1 MKFITETC
9 RALNLIFTFLF
20 LYHRI
25 VQNLKGALRI
35 LYFKCTN
42 GMLRAVELYSKGM
55 NCSTEIPP
63 YSILVLKD
71 QYNLCISDV
80 RTEYLPLKLP
90 INNNEDDVVDMNRE
104 YFKRKPQVKL
114 TVIGK
119 NISVGNKR

>member
-1 MKFITETC
+1 
-9 RALNLIFTFLF
+9 
-20 LYHRI
+20 
-25 VQNLKGALRI
+25 
-35 LYFKCTN
+35 
-42 GMLRAVELYSKGM
+42 M

-90 INNNEDDVVDMNRE
+90 INNNEDDVVDMHRE

>member
-1 MKFITETC
+1 MSCTKFDIYIC
-9 RALNLIFTFLF
+9 IFVPPNLAESERCIA
-20 LYHRI
+20 
-25 VQNLKGALRI
+25 NLKGALRI

-42 GMLRAVELYSKGM
+42 GMLRAVGLYSKGM
-55 NCSTEIPP
+55 NCRTEILS

-80 RTEYLPLKLP
+80 RTEYLPLKFP
-90 INNNEDDVVDMNRE
+90 INNEDDVVEMYRE

-114 TVIGK
+114 VVIGK